1 VDPSPRVRYDPSVKA
16 RVLYV
21 TEKFP
26 WPVDDGG
33 QIRAYQI
40 LKGMTAEFEVTLIG
54 LRPPRPEH
62 EEPIR
67 KLGVEVVTFP
77 RGTRSKAAV
86 GWYAAQALFTHRPYP
101 LNKNFS
107 SAMLAEIRRRIQ
119 DGVELVHLNQI
130 DSAQYI
136 DYLGDLRGSF
146 RSLFETQNVLTTMYE
161 RFYETAEGAL
171 RRTYTKQQWHK
182 MARYEPEV
190 MRRFD
195 RVAVCSEVERELCG
209 TWGVDN
215 VAVVEN
221 GVDTEL
227 FAPIPNKAPLP
238 VHASPADAKPTLVFT
253 GAMNYLPNREGF
265 EWFLDE
271 VVPLLERRLPAFR
284 LLVVGKHPPEHLLA
298 RAKPGSLEFTG
309 YVDDVRDPMREGDVS
324 IVPLRIGSG
333 TRIKILE
340 AMALGLPVVSTS
352 VGAEGLAVTH
362 GEDILLADDPEG
374 LATAIA
380 ELCGSPERRDALA
393 AAGRALVLRRYDWK
407 AVTAPLIDF
416 YLDRATAP
424 A

>member
-1 VDPSPRVRYDPSVKA
+1 VDPGPRVRYDPCVNQ

-21 TEKFP
+21 SEKFP

-40 LKGMTAEFEVTLIG
+40 LKGMAARMQVTLIG
-54 LRPPRPEH
+54 LRPPLPEH

-77 RGTRSKAAV
+77 RGARSKAAV

-107 SAMLAEIRRRIQ
+107 AQMLAEIRRRIQ
-119 DGVELVHLNQI
+119 DGVGLVHLNQI

-136 DYLGDLRGSF
+136 DYLGDVRGSF

-161 RFYETAEGAL
+161 RFYETSVGTL
-171 RRTYTKQQWHK
+171 RRTYMRQQWHK

-195 RVAVCSEVERELCG
+195 RVAVCSDVERELCKS
-209 TWGVDN
+209 WGVDN
-215 VAVVEN
+215 VSVVEN
-221 GVDTEL
+221 GVDTAL
-227 FAPIPNKAPLP
+227 FAPLETPRETN
-238 VHASPADAKPTLVFT
+238 AKPTLVFT

-271 VVPLLERRLPAFR
+271 VVPLLERRLPPFR
-284 LLVVGKHPPEHLLA
+284 LLVVGKHPPESLLA
-298 RAKPGSLEFTG
+298 RAKPGTLEFTG

-362 GEDILLADDPEG
+362 GEDILLADAPEG
-374 LATAIA
+374 LANAIA
-380 ELCGSPERRDALA
+380 DLCGSPERRAALG

-416 YLDRATAP
+416 YLD
-424 A
+424 

>member
-1 VDPSPRVRYDPSVKA
+1 MTD

-21 TEKFP
+21 SEKFP

-40 LKGMTAEFEVTLIG
+40 LKALAARLPVTLIG
-54 LRPPRPEH
+54 LRPPLPEH
-62 EEPIR
+62 ERPIAE
-67 KLGVEVVTFP
+67 LGVEVVTFP
-77 RGTRSKAAV
+77 RGARSKAAV

-107 SAMLAEIRRRIQ
+107 RAMLAEVRRRVAG
-119 DGVELVHLNQI
+119 GVGLVHLNQI
-130 DSAQYI
+130 DAAQYI
-136 DYLGDLRGSF
+136 DHLGDLRGSF
-146 RSLFETQNVLTTMYE
+146 RALFETQNVLTTMYE
-161 RFYETAEGAL
+161 RFYETAEGPL
-171 RRTYTKQQWHK
+171 RRAYTRQQWHK

-195 RVAVCSEVERELCG
+195 RVAVCSALERELCRS
-209 TWGVDN
+209 WGVEQ

-221 GVDTEL
+221 GVDTAR
-227 FAPIPNKAPLP
+227 FAPLERGDRPAARP
-238 VHASPADAKPTLVFT
+238 PADGPTLVFT

-271 VVPLLERRLPAFR
+271 VAPRLRQRVPAFR
-284 LLVVGKHPPEHLLA
+284 VLVVGKHPPEHLLA
-298 RAKPGSLEFTG
+298 RAAPGRLEFTG
-309 YVDDVRDPMREGDVS
+309 YVDDVREPMREGDVS

-362 GEDILLADDPEG
+362 GEDILIADEPDALAD
-374 LATAIA
+374 AIA
-380 ELCGSPERRDALA
+380 DLCLAPERRSALA
-393 AAGRALVLRRYDWK
+393 DAGRALVERRYDWQ
-407 AVTAPLIDF
+407 AVTAPLVDF
-416 YLDRATAP
+416 YCEPDAAG
-424 A
+424 